1 MIAICI
7 TICIVVALICAS
19 ACFIVREKTY
29 AASDLS
35 EQQLLED
42 INIRCLNVYNKYL
55 DEYNNAL
62 SEGSNLRNPTNDFFQ
77 CIEDIL
83 EMTID
88 YKKQEKD

>member
-35 EQQLLED
+35 EQQLLQD
-42 INIRCLNVYNKYL
+42 INIRILAVYNRYL
-55 DEYNNAL
+55 DEYNKAF
-62 SEGSNLRNPTNDFFQ
+62 SEGTSFYTNAKELFQ
-77 CIEDIL
+77 AVEDVL